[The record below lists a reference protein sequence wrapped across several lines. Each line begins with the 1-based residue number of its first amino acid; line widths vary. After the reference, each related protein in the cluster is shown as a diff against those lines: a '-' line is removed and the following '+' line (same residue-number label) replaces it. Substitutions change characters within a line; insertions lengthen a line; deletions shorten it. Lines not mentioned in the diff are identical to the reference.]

1 MADYIVND
9 TTNNSQPDLPEDGVS
24 AEAMITGGSGL
35 TYK

>member
-9 TTNNSQPDLPEDGVS
+9 TNNLQSDLPEDGMSV
-24 AEAMITGGSGL
+24 EEMMTGGSGL